1 MVMAESTLIEQ
12 PQVTPLPAAPN
23 VAGDSEKPRGFGNLL
38 LRIVLATATTLVSIN
53 LWSGGPLLALWV
65 GSRIQT
71 AVGSLSMAAI
81 GATVGVLIVETF
93 LLYRLLA
100 WLSIRYDAAIGRKVP
115 RRQAPWLSARVPGAM
130 AATPMFGIFRA
141 GPCLPLALARSALT
155 EQCLRWAP
163 HSSQA
168 TVTCPVRSTAG
179 PYTHVLAT

>member
-12 PQVTPLPAAPN
+12 PQVTAHPAVPN

-115 RRQAPWLSARVPGAM
+115 RRQAPWLKPMSGERRTLEVRRPLTAVERIVVGSVVILAEAGLVWFFFFAHYSLPG
-130 AATPMFGIFRA
+130 
-141 GPCLPLALARSALT
+141 
-155 EQCLRWAP
+155 
-163 HSSQA
+163 
-168 TVTCPVRSTAG
+168 
-179 PYTHVLAT
+179 